1 MIFGKGIATTL
12 RDVNGGSVVVKLTM
26 QVDDY
31 IASKRTYE
39 MKTLLRSLL
48 ILTLVVGTGACT
60 SILGPQHGPDAGND
74 FHGPDAGNK

>member
-1 MIFGKGIATTL
+1 
-12 RDVNGGSVVVKLTM
+12 VKLAM

-31 IASKRTYE
+31 IASERTPD